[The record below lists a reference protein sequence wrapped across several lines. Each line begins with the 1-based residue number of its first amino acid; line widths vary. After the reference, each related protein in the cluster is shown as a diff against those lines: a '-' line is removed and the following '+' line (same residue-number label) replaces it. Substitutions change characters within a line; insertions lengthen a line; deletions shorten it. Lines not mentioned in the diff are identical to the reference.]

1 MSEKGITMLQQV
13 EARMNLTG
21 DTEDLLAF
29 LDNREPIAET
39 LRGLGLELNEE
50 MNVTANKPDEA
61 DCRNEDIYGARER
74 PRIVAGVTDEVMTA
88 GGKLFVTLNT
98 DEDWGLF
105 EVFIRVGKCGEIEYA
120 HLEGLARMV
129 SYCLRTGGRVEGI
142 VDQLSGITS
151 EPVWDRGVLVRS
163 AEDGVA
169 VVLRRFLDG
178 EYDGL
183 LERALGP
190 RPAEGNGSAGVET
203 TVVSEDDQAGC
214 RKVERVNRPAATS
227 SISCVECGGRVVFQ
241 EGCMKCLE
249 CGYGKCD

>member
-29 LDNREPIAET
+29 LDNQEPIAET

-50 MNVTANKPDEA
+50 MNLTANKPDEA
-61 DCRNEDIYGARER
+61 DCRNGANYGARER
-74 PRIVAGVTDEVMTA
+74 PRVVVGVTDEVMTA

-98 DEDWGLF
+98 DEDWRLF

-129 SYCLRTGGRVEGI
+129 SYSLRTGGRVEGI

-178 EYDGL
+178 AYDGL

-190 RPAEGNGSAGVET
+190 RPSEGNGSASVEPS
-203 TVVSEDDQAGC
+203 VVSEGDQAGC
-214 RKVERVNRPAATS
+214 RKVERVNSPAATF
-227 SISCVECGGRVVFQ
+227 SISCVECGGRIVFQ

>member
-29 LDNREPIAET
+29 LDNQEPIAET

-61 DCRNEDIYGARER
+61 DCRNGANYGARER
-74 PRIVAGVTDEVMTA
+74 PRVVVGVTDEVMTA

-98 DEDWGLF
+98 DEDWRLF

-129 SYCLRTGGRVEGI
+129 SYSLRTGGRVEGI

-178 EYDGL
+178 AYDSL
-183 LERALGP
+183 LEKALGP
-190 RPAEGNGSAGVET
+190 RQAKGDGSAKTE
-203 TVVSEDDQAGC
+203 
-214 RKVERVNRPAATS
+214 
-227 SISCVECGGRVVFQ
+227 
-241 EGCMKCLE
+241 
-249 CGYGKCD
+249 